1 MLKNREIASIRH
13 AYAKKEL
20 RKSSVN
26 KNPIEQLTLWLK
38 EAIDTQIIEPNAMIL
53 STVGDD
59 SEPSSRVVL
68 LKGIHDNRLQFFTN
82 YLSAK
87 AKDLE
92 NNPAASLLFFW
103 REMGRQIRITGSVTK
118 TTKEESERYFSTRP
132 YESKIAASISKQSS
146 VVPDKKFLQNEFEK
160 MKKKYPSDV
169 PPPKFWGGYNFMPV
183 KFEFWQGRENRMH
196 DRILYEKK
204 ENVWEI
210 KRLSP

>member
-1 MLKNREIASIRH
+1 MLKNQEIASIRG

-20 RKSSVN
+20 RKSSVK
-26 KNPIEQLTLWLK
+26 KNPIEQLTQWLK
-38 EAIDTQIIEPNAMIL
+38 EAIEAQIIEPNAMIL
-53 STVGDD
+53 STVDAD
-59 SEPSSRVVL
+59 RKPSSRVVL
-68 LKGIHDNRLQFFTN
+68 LKGIHDYKLRFFTN

-103 REMGRQIRITGSVTK
+103 RELGRQIRITGSVNK
-118 TTKEESERYFSTRP
+118 TTQEESERYFSTRP

-146 VVPDKKFLQNEFEK
+146 VVPDKKFLQKEFEE
-160 MKKKYPSDV
+160 MKKKYPTDV
-169 PPPKFWGGYNFMPV
+169 PLPKFWGGYNFIPY

-204 ENVWEI
+204 ENDWEI